1 MFQRFFQ
8 WRLLLLLIATSIVA
22 GTLFYTKY
30 LAGKIEREERQ
41 RIEEWVQA
49 NKVIQQSQESVS
61 ISLANLISVNNED
74 IPLIAT
80 DEADHI
86 IDTRNLDSNKL
97 VKDTNF
103 LGKQLEHLKSQN
115 TPILW
120 EISASP
126 SITYKV
132 YYGNSSL
139 LNEVR
144 YYPFVQLLVVT
155 LFVVLILSLITIQNK
170 SNENQVWAGMAK
182 ETAHQM
188 GTPLTSLEGWVEM
201 LKEHPANQAFIPDI
215 EKDVSRLKLVSDRF
229 GKIGSTPQV
238 EQTDLIPLIQEM
250 IAYMKRRASGKVIFE
265 FNTIATEMKVL
276 ISPTLFNWVLEN
288 LIKNALDA
296 MEGAGKISI
305 ALEDQPKAVIIDI
318 TDTGKGINAANIK
331 KVFNPGFTTKKRG
344 WGLGLSL
351 SKRIMEQYHK
361 GELYVKNSE
370 PAKGTTFRIIIHR
383 K

>member
-1 MFQRFFQ
+1 MFYRFLQ
-8 WRLLLLLIATSIVA
+8 WRLLLLLIATSIIA
-22 GTLFYTKY
+22 GTIFYTRY
-30 LAGKIEREERQ
+30 LARKIEKEERQ
-41 RIEEWVQA
+41 RVEEWVQA

-80 DEADHI
+80 DEEDSI
-86 IDTRNLDSNKL
+86 IDTRNLDSSKLLKNAGYLNKE
-97 VKDTNF
+97 
-103 LGKQLEHLKSQN
+103 LERLKSQN
-115 TPILW
+115 TPIIW
-120 EISASP
+120 EISTSP
-126 SITYKV
+126 KIIYKV
-132 YYGNSSL
+132 YYGNSHL

-144 YYPFVQLLVVT
+144 YYPLVQLLVVA
-155 LFVVLILSLITIQNK
+155 LFVVLILSLIIIQSK

-201 LKEHPANQAFIPDI
+201 LKENPANKAYIPDI

-229 GKIGSTPQV
+229 GKIGSTPNL
-238 EQTDLIPLIQEM
+238 EETALIPLIEEM

-265 FNTIATEMKVL
+265 FNKKATEVKVL

-296 MEGAGKISI
+296 MDGAGKITVT
-305 ALEDQPKAVIIDI
+305 LEEQGRSVIIDVS
-318 TDTGKGINAANIK
+318 DTGKGITAANLK
-331 KVFNPGFTTKKRG
+331 KVFKPGFTTKKRG

-361 GELYVKNSE
+361 GGLFVKNSE
-370 PAKGTTFRIIIHR
+370 PGKGTTFRITLN